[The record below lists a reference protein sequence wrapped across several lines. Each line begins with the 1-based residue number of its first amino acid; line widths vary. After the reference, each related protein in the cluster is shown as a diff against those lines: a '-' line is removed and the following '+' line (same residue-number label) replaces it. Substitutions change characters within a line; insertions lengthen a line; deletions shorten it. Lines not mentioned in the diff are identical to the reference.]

1 MTVKNVEKLEKS
13 RVAVTVEVGAEEFEA
28 AVAKAYAK
36 ARGKLSIPG
45 FRPGKAPR
53 KMIEKLYGAGVFYSD
68 AVDIALPE
76 AYTQAIGQSGLD
88 VVGYPEIEIVDDKI
102 DENGFT
108 FKATVAVYPEV
119 KLGEYKGLTAEKE
132 EIKVS
137 ADDVKERLN
146 EMAERNARLVSVD
159 RKAKKGDIAVIDFEG
174 FDNGVAFEGGKGENF
189 DLELG
194 SGSFVP
200 GFEDQ
205 VIGMKA
211 GEEKDID
218 ITFPEN
224 YHADLAGKSVVFKV
238 KVHEVKEKEVPALD
252 DEFAKD
258 VSELDTLDELK
269 EQKVEELKDEGFVI
283 SNFHSGGVFYTM
295 LMIVLRI
302 KVEVIELLRVVLNN
316 MFVSHAGGAWLDL
329 KMADYSKKRKKAQKT
344 QGFVTVSRTDM
355 TGEAVKIPKGHVFK
369 SILDINGEELRFF
382 VLEAATLQKGASS
395 VDVLVEDETEGSR
408 YNVPAGQIVRTLTY
422 LGDVTFSNAEDWI
435 VREGSD
441 TEDDESARAR
451 TLRSW
456 SELAQ
461 RATEDTFIDAAES
474 VPGVLFAQADC
485 NHPRGQGTVDVIVTG
500 TAGEA
505 TEGLLA
511 AVREA
516 VDKIAGPYDNILV
529 KSSVTVSQNISVT
542 VTTDTADTD
551 EAVEN
556 RIKAILTELL
566 AVRRSRKLNELTLSD
581 INHAIRSGY
590 SGATNAAVS
599 EPEADVKLGKDK
611 VIILG
616 DVSVTIERE

>member
-1 MTVKNVEKLEKS
+1 MAKLTPDATRTEHGLVINEKIIPWGAVWPKDSGAYKKGAQYKADRLLSGGTGKVKGVTIHNTNDLKNVEED
-13 RVAVTVEVGAEEFEA
+13 AE
-28 AVAKAYAK
+28 
-36 ARGKLSIPG
+36 
-45 FRPGKAPR
+45 
-53 KMIEKLYGAGVFYSD
+53 
-68 AVDIALPE
+68 
-76 AYTQAIGQSGLD
+76 Q
-88 VVGYPEIEIVDDKI
+88 
-102 DENGFT
+102 
-108 FKATVAVYPEV
+108 
-119 KLGEYKGLTAEKE
+119 
-132 EIKVS
+132 
-137 ADDVKERLN
+137 
-146 EMAERNARLVSVD
+146 
-159 RKAKKGDIAVIDFEG
+159 
-174 FDNGVAFEGGKGENF
+174 
-189 DLELG
+189 
-194 SGSFVP
+194 
-200 GFEDQ
+200 
-205 VIGMKA
+205 
-211 GEEKDID
+211 
-218 ITFPEN
+218 
-224 YHADLAGKSVVFKV
+224 
-238 KVHEVKEKEVPALD
+238 
-252 DEFAKD
+252 
-258 VSELDTLDELK
+258 
-269 EQKVEELKDEGFVI
+269 
-283 SNFHSGGVFYTM
+283 
-295 LMIVLRI
+295 
-302 KVEVIELLRVVLNN
+302 
-316 MFVSHAGGAWLDL
+316 
-329 KMADYSKKRKKAQKT
+329 YSKKRKKAQKT
-344 QGFVTVSRTDM
+344 QGFITVRRTDM

-395 VDVLVEDETEGSR
+395 VDVLVEAETEGSR

-556 RIKAILTELL
+556 RVKAILTELL

-590 SGATNAAVS
+590 SGATNAVVS

-611 VIILG
+611 VITLG
-616 DVSVTIERE
+616 DVSVTVERE